1 MSGPAPSRQQ
11 FRCVQF
17 SIAAAR
23 SSRLQDSMKS
33 CQRQPE
39 SRPSY
44 PAPRAYLSFSHSS
57 LLTSH
62 PSLLTLGAVRRKR
75 LPFCGGT
82 HSGQSNLIGRELSA
96 DSQFTNQLGYVWD
109 LDTIAL
115 GRGFLSGRGFGTR
128 ILSERG
134 FGGIFGSWGIRAN
147 GKGELQHVL
156 IHEGTRRGAKKGN
169 GELQHLLIHGG
180 TRRRAAPLWCVFVS
194 VYECSQAFASV
205 HECL

>member
-1 MSGPAPSRQQ
+1 MLRILTHQSLFRHGRSTLRVSGPASSRQQ

-33 CQRQPE
+33 CRRQPE
-39 SRPSY
+39 TRPSY

-96 DSQFTNQLGYVWD
+96 DSQFSNQLVYVWD

-128 ILSERG
+128 ICLNGDLGHGFCLNGDLGGFLG
-134 FGGIFGSWGIRAN
+134 FGGLGRTARAN
-147 GKGELQHVL
+147 FN
-156 IHEGTRRGAKKGN
+156 I
-169 GELQHLLIHGG
+169 
-180 TRRRAAPLWCVFVS
+180 F
-194 VYECSQAFASV
+194 
-205 HECL
+205 